1 MGRAGAALPSF
12 LRSTKVAKVFRALE
26 SGFDG
31 VVMRHKGEEFPA
43 PHDEW
48 EAPWAV
54 ALESEIKTEE
64 TKKTD
69 KKK

>member
-1 MGRAGAALPSF
+1 M
-12 LRSTKVAKVFRALE
+12 AKVFRALE

-31 VVMRHKGEEFPA
+31 VAMRHKGEEFPA
-43 PHDEW
+43 PHSEW